1 MLDPKRIAPGQRLTL
16 PLDLGNGVTG
26 LARGVSPSGMYV
38 TVEGEHRLS
47 GALVLEM
54 QLPDT
59 AIKLVAEGEV
69 VRLEQ
74 LAGATGIVVS
84 FNELRLEPLEGA
96 TPAAEP
102 APPEP
107 RGRT

>member
-1 MLDPKRIAPGQRLTL
+1 MLDPTPVPGQRLTL

-26 LARGVSPSGMYV
+26 VARGVSPSGMYV
-38 TVEGEHRLS
+38 TVEGEHQLS

-69 VRLEQ
+69 VRLER
-74 LAGATGIVVS
+74 LAGGTGIVVS
-84 FNELRLEPLEGA
+84 FSELRLEPLDGVKPMA
-96 TPAAEP
+96 QPDRQQQRGPA
-102 APPEP
+102 
-107 RGRT
+107 